1 MMLWL
6 LLSVA
11 LCVSGMPRLPSL
23 PPLPME
29 DGCLVVSPEVKLF
42 RVEGEAV
49 ILSFPFFHSVL
60 KAHRMSLS
68 GASVLISKVNHTK
81 NSAHNTTYNPAPK
94 DTNSSAHNMTSS
106 PVRDTEGRVLQQ
118 GAQLWLLP
126 AQESDSGQYTCTY
139 RSERFCVRGRLNL
152 QVYSSPSMH
161 IDKLRY
167 SIRVSEGESL
177 FFRCPSLSVF
187 NHTETHI
194 HWDKVTIS
202 TAILLLGFLMIQEVH
217 REHSGL
223 YRCQATVVLK
233 QREYRV
239 SRALLIT
246 VQGQLLTHLLS
257 SYYVKSGAALIHLH
271 MFKAPE
277 PAPPKILSPLNGTIF
292 ENSHGSGMEL
302 FCTVLT
308 DCPTAESTEVTWL
321 VNGQSVES
329 SYLNGRA
336 LQGSMRVGRVAEG
349 CHVELL
355 LMILEMRERDTEVE
369 LKCVAQNQHGRQ
381 EVDVRLQ
388 LEDSTHTWLV
398 VFGVAILCLLSVLSV
413 FLCVIFKPR
422 SSRTKLDY
430 TLANRH
436 SSSCLSS
443 DLS

>member
-1 MMLWL
+1 SLNTVTDQTTVL
-6 LLSVA
+6 V
-11 LCVSGMPRLPSL
+11 LCPWAR
-23 PPLPME
+23 PLISAM

-81 NSAHNTTYNPAPK
+81 NS
-94 DTNSSAHNMTSS
+94 
-106 PVRDTEGRVLQQ
+106 GRVLQQ

-202 TAILLLGFLMIQEVH
+202 TVSGARGPFDSTRGFLMIQEVH

-246 VQGQLLTHLLS
+246 VQGHETE
-257 SYYVKSGAALIHLH
+257 AP
-271 MFKAPE
+271 PE
-277 PAPPKILSPLNGTIF
+277 PAPPKILSPVNGTIF

-336 LQGSMRVGRVAEG
+336 LQGGMRVGRVAEG

>member
-167 SIRVSEGESL
+167 SIRLSEGESL

-194 HWDKVTIS
+194 HWDKVSGARGPFDS
-202 TAILLLGFLMIQEVH
+202 TRGFLMIQEVH

-246 VQGQLLTHLLS
+246 VQENPRPLPSDLPMTPDPRPITTEIS
-257 SYYVKSGAALIHLH
+257 
-271 MFKAPE
+271 PE

-336 LQGSMRVGRVAEG
+336 LQGGMRVGRVAEG

>member
-81 NSAHNTTYNPAPK
+81 NS
-94 DTNSSAHNMTSS
+94 
-106 PVRDTEGRVLQQ
+106 GRVLQQ

-139 RSERFCVRGRLNL
+139 RFCVRGRLNL

-202 TAILLLGFLMIQEVH
+202 TVSGARGPFDSTRGFLMIQEVH

-246 VQGQLLTHLLS
+246 VQGQLLTHLLT
-257 SYYVKSGAALIHLH
+257 
-271 MFKAPE
+271 PE
-277 PAPPKILSPLNGTIF
+277 PAPPKILSPVNGTIF

-336 LQGSMRVGRVAEG
+336 LQGGMRVGRVAEG

>member
-1 MMLWL
+1 
-6 LLSVA
+6 
-11 LCVSGMPRLPSL
+11 
-23 PPLPME
+23 
-29 DGCLVVSPEVKLF
+29 VKLF

-60 KAHRMSLS
+60 KAHR
-68 GASVLISKVNHTK
+68 I
-81 NSAHNTTYNPAPK
+81 
-94 DTNSSAHNMTSS
+94 SAHNMTSS

-246 VQGQLLTHLLS
+246 VQGQPLPSDLPMTPDPRPITTEIS
-257 SYYVKSGAALIHLH
+257 
-271 MFKAPE
+271 PE
-277 PAPPKILSPLNGTIF
+277 PAPPKILSPVNGTIF

-336 LQGSMRVGRVAEG
+336 LQGGMRVGRVAEG